1 MKMDCVIYT
10 KENCT
15 WCVAAKEFLKNQRT
29 SYEEIKIGEDITR
42 DELLEKYP
50 EAKTVPI
57 IVIDNE
63 WIGGY
68 MELVEYFTSNGMM
81 LA

>member
-15 WCVAAKEFLKNQRT
+15 WCVAAKEFLTNQRT

>member
-1 MKMDCVIYT
+1 MKLNCVIYT
-10 KENCT
+10 KSDCK
-15 WCVAAKEFLKNQRT
+15 WCVAAKEFLTNQLT
-29 SYEEIKIGEDITR
+29 SYEEIKIGEDISR